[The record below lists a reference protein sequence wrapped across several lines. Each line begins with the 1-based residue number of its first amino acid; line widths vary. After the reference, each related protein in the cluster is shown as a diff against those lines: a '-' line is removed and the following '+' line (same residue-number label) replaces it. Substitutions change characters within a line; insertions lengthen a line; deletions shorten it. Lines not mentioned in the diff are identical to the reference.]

1 MTDYREILRLKC
13 QGISQMSIAVSC
25 GCSRNTVANVF
36 QRAEQMQ
43 LDDGKISSRTNAELE
58 ILLFPEQQP
67 QESLRRIPDCEHIHK
82 EMAKSGVTLTLL
94 WH

>member
-1 MTDYREILRLKC
+1 
-13 QGISQMSIAVSC
+13 
-25 GCSRNTVANVF
+25 
-36 QRAEQMQ
+36 MQ
-43 LDDGKISSRTNAELE
+43 LDEGKISSLTNPELE